1 MRCVEHVD
9 ECYLVTLEVTS
20 MLRSPTDEA
29 LVAALDSGL
38 MVLGGNVRQVLYAV
52 FERDHQVKC
61 EYIPEHLQT
70 FHEVL
75 EEKFGEVAKVIER
88 QIAKS
93 LYARMGLTFLPKSNW
108 TLVEYFDYV
117 KRREDEEQWGW
128 LREDLPKGA
137 RTWQ

>member
-1 MRCVEHVD
+1 MRCAGYVD
-9 ECYLVTLEVTS
+9 RCYLVTLEVTS

-29 LVAALDSGL
+29 LVAAIDSGL

-52 FERDHQVKC
+52 FERDHRIKRHQ
-61 EYIPEHLQT
+61 IPEHLQT

-75 EEKFGEVAKVIER
+75 EEKFGGAAKVIER

-93 LYARMGLTFLPKSNW
+93 LYAKMGLTFIPKDSW

-117 KRREDEEQWGW
+117 NGREEHEESGW
-128 LREDLPKGA
+128 LRVGLPECS
-137 RTWQ
+137 RTWR